1 MDPNTLATSHNSLA
15 NAWGFRFGVVA
26 VQVSAQLHG
35 CVLRIGER
43 PEQPLHKN
51 QIKERDDTHTAN
63 KNRCHHREVV
73 IIITEVMIIL
83 EVTTEIHI

>member
-15 NAWGFRFGVVA
+15 NAWGFRFVVVA
-26 VQVSAQLHG
+26 IQVSAQLHG

-51 QIKERDDTHTAN
+51 QIKRDDTHTAN
-63 KNRCHHREVV
+63 KNRRHHREVV